1 VPPHP
6 RSSLRV
12 GSDSADLS
20 LPCRSGLPCRRRAVL
35 STGTRSL
42 CLHCWSGSFFS
53 FYFRIRGTVSAS
65 RPRSRGRLSPSC
77 TAFGGRNG
85 KRRWSEPALCL
96 DWAQWWSNPAHPG
109 AGSGFGARHGKPAR
123 RVLSSVEPMSVS
135 ARWMGSPSTSS
146 RSSLVRTSAATHCG
160 RRRHT
165 LRFLL
170 TAGQHQSR
178 VPAARPPASRGSES
192 VRGQATASDQ
202 PRDDRVRVP
211 HLARAQLVA
220 TTAPSETTPRSRASP
235 RPTGACSI
243 TNLPSGTCT
252 MRAEW

>member
-1 VPPHP
+1 
-6 RSSLRV
+6 
-12 GSDSADLS
+12 
-20 LPCRSGLPCRRRAVL
+20 VL
-35 STGTRSL
+35 SAGPCLGAAQGNPITSSSYASRFRAAYLPVFRSL
-42 CLHCWSGSFFS
+42 NQQ
-53 FYFRIRGTVSAS
+53 T
-65 RPRSRGRLSPSC
+65 
-77 TAFGGRNG
+77 GGCAAVTRVQQL
-85 KRRWSEPALCL
+85 P